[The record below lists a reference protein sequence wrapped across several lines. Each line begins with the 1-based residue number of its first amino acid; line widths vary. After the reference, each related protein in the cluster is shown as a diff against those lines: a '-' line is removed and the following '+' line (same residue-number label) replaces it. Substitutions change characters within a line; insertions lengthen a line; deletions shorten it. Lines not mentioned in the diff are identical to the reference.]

1 MSKNNKWVIKAGS
14 SLVSG
19 NDSGINS
26 DFISKLASQIDFL
39 KKHKQDVIVISS
51 GAVAKGMSELGFTE
65 RPESLATLQACAA
78 VGQRGITEIY
88 QKNLQVFGY
97 KTAQVLIT
105 HDDIANRT
113 RYLNAKNTF
122 ESLLEMGIIPI
133 VNENDCVATEEIS
146 FGDNDRLGA
155 ALAGLVRANKF
166 VMLTDQ
172 DGIFSNDP
180 TVDNT
185 ATLLGHINLDDK
197 HLDLS
202 QQLKGSSG
210 LLGRG
215 GMRTKIEAA
224 KTSLNG
230 GALTWV
236 ASGFEEDVLIK
247 IFNNESVGTKISSEQ
262 SILQSRKLW
271 ISSFGAVAGTLIL
284 DEGACVAL
292 TSKGKSLLPVGVVEV
307 RGEFNKGDLIECS
320 NAQGEEIAR
329 GLSNFNHKEINSI
342 KGLNSEEIKGVM
354 NYLSEEEV
362 IHRNNLVLD

>member
-1 MSKNNKWVIKAGS
+1 
-14 SLVSG
+14 
-19 NDSGINS
+19 
-26 DFISKLASQIDFL
+26 
-39 KKHKQDVIVISS
+39 
-51 GAVAKGMSELGFTE
+51 
-65 RPESLATLQACAA
+65 
-78 VGQRGITEIY
+78 
-88 QKNLQVFGY
+88 
-97 KTAQVLIT
+97 
-105 HDDIANRT
+105 
-113 RYLNAKNTF
+113 
-122 ESLLEMGIIPI
+122 
-133 VNENDCVATEEIS
+133 
-146 FGDNDRLGA
+146 
-155 ALAGLVRANKF
+155 
-166 VMLTDQ
+166 
-172 DGIFSNDP
+172 
-180 TVDNT
+180 
-185 ATLLGHINLDDK
+185 LLGHINLDDK

-202 QQLKGSSG
+202 QQLKSSSG

-236 ASGFEEDVLIK
+236 ASGYEEDTLIK

-292 TSKGKSLLPVGVVEV
+292 ISKGKSLLPVGVVEV

-329 GLSNFNHKEINSI
+329 GLSNFNHVEMNSI
-342 KGLNSEEIKGVM
+342 KGLNSEEIKEK
-354 NYLSEEEV
+354 LEHFSEEEV